1 MNTLHEMIKI
11 AEIHADRITLATQTL
26 KKIFPLDADKAA
38 RLNQQE
44 LLWVELLVSRF
55 AKLQDFL
62 GKTLIDAFLSSIG
75 EYTDNAT
82 MIDKI
87 NLLERLEIIENAEIW
102 KLMREARNHIS
113 HEYPEHPEL
122 TARYLNQ
129 IFDLAPKLLN
139 ILGKIQH
146 KSPI

>member
-1 MNTLHEMIKI
+1 MNTLNEMIKI
-11 AEIHADRITLATQTL
+11 AEIHIDRITLATEAL

-62 GKTLIDAFLSSIG
+62 GKTLIDSFLSSIG

-87 NLLERLEIIENAEIW
+87 NLLERLEIIESAELW
-102 KLMREARNHIS
+102 KAMREAGNHIS

-129 IFDLAPKLLN
+129 IFDLAPKLLS
-139 ILGKIQH
+139 ILDKIKH
-146 KSPI
+146 KPHL